1 MMLFSKRLGEDAMKI
16 IQSNCYDSSGYRDAS
31 QNWKLLK
38 GLEIAGHYNKCL
50 ELADSMCEKAK
61 SNSPILHSM
70 AMDSLIGSLCKLQ
83 QFKQVEEYYRTAIK
97 NNLRIEETTFD
108 KIIKLQLT
116 NDIWKT
122 VYEDEKEKAREN
134 GLSLSPEE

>member
-1 MMLFSKRLGEDAMKI
+1 M
-16 IQSNCYDSSGYRDAS
+16 SSEYVPA
-31 QNWKLLK
+31 
-38 GLEIAGHYNKCL
+38 
-50 ELADSMCEKAK
+50 
-61 SNSPILHSM
+61 LHSVHPEDP
-70 AMDSLIGSLCKLQ
+70 AIENVPAK